1 VPPVPSPLALAG
13 GVIEQDLLRCMS
25 PSRRIDGARLFSQP
39 ERKAHV
45 LHQKVTGTF
54 PTAEAQ
60 AISVA
65 IFPITTTKGMA

>member
-1 VPPVPSPLALAG
+1 
-13 GVIEQDLLRCMS
+13 MS